1 MALNLQNIDNAIN
14 KLKRC
19 DTSTFRS
26 TGDSYKYFTLELKVN
41 SFRHLHDLTIGFNH
55 PVTVISGTNKIGKT
69 SLLLILACSHEKFM
83 KIDSTSPAGELREHS
98 WADVLSFTS
107 HEDVNSDYSYEL
119 TWRVGQDVREGEGK
133 RLSSSKAWSGL
144 GKKSSETSRINAK
157 IRDRVVR
164 LVDLERVLP
173 GRSFS
178 NALLKKANT
187 GEAVRLNEDIEKAYS
202 YIFETDSVE
211 ISEVGNHINK
221 SCFLI
226 KFPEDSYSSFNAA
239 SGEESVICL
248 LKDLI
253 ESPVHSLILI
263 DEVEAGFHPS
273 IQRRLADIIQYISW
287 HDKKQFVVSTHSPT
301 LLSAFPPESRR
312 FIERSGNGYRTIN
325 AISRQAARSKMDS
338 VGDPLVHLYCE
349 DSLASF
355 LLMKI
360 CLKIAS
366 DYQYFERLI
375 TIICSG
381 PANLV
386 KNDYEGHKRNYTQ
399 LKNKIGYCAVLDGD
413 KVEHHGFSNYY
424 NNSTEKVAFIYPF
437 EAPEKFLVRAYL
449 HENSN
454 SQLSSAL
461 AHSDHHSLFQAMVD
475 YGLSADENDA
485 RMECYNSFKK
495 SPEYSKHESDLRTF
509 LMKVVKHFSEASD

>member
-14 KLKRC
+14 KLKSC

-26 TGDSYKYFTLELKVN
+26 AGESYKHFTLELKVN
-41 SFRHLHDLTIGFNH
+41 SFRHLHDLTIEFTH

-69 SLLLILACSHEKFM
+69 SLLLLLACSHEKFM
-83 KIDSTSPAGELREHS
+83 KIDSTSPAGELRAHS
-98 WADVLSFTS
+98 WVDVLSFTS

-119 TWRVGQDVREGEGK
+119 TWRVGQAVREGEGK
-133 RLSSSKAWSGL
+133 RLSSSRAWSGL
-144 GKKSSETSRINAK
+144 GKKSSETKRINAK
-157 IRDRVVR
+157 IRDRQVR
-164 LVDLERVLP
+164 MVDLERVLP

-178 NALLKKANT
+178 NALFKKANT

-202 YIFETDSVE
+202 YIFETISVE
-211 ISEVGNHINK
+211 IYEVGNHINK

-226 KFPEDSYSSFNAA
+226 KFPTDSYSSFNAA

-253 ESPVHSLILI
+253 ESPDHSLILI

-273 IQRRLADIIQYISW
+273 IQRKLADIIQYIAW
-287 HDKKQFVVSTHSPT
+287 HDKKQFVISTHSPT

-312 FIERSGNGYRTIN
+312 FIERSGNGYKTIK
-325 AISRQAARSKMDS
+325 AISRHAARSKMDS
-338 VGDPLVHLYCE
+338 IGDPLVHLYCE
-349 DSLASF
+349 DSLAKF

-366 DYQYFERLI
+366 EYPYFERLI
-375 TIICSG
+375 NIITSG
-381 PANLV
+381 TAHQV
-386 KNDYEGHKRNYTQ
+386 KNDYERHKRNYDQ
-399 LKNKIGYCAVLDGD
+399 FKNKIGYCAVFDGD
-413 KVEHHGFSNYY
+413 IIEEDGISNYY
-424 NNSTEKVAFIYPF
+424 KNSSEMVAFIYPY

-449 HENSN
+449 SEHEN

-461 AHSDHHSLFQAMVD
+461 EQRNHHSLFQAMAN
-475 YGLSADENDA
+475 YGLSVDEKDA
-485 RMECYNSFKK
+485 ISDCYNSFIK
-495 SPEYSKHESDLRTF
+495 SPEYLKHESDLRTF